1 MNIIYPA
8 YRNILFLLFFLL
20 PVFSVSSQALL
31 GVGYGTFNI
40 PGANTKLNGTGPTV
54 KFEYIGYNVRTSGF
68 LDISYFAKTQ
78 TDTKYSYVYTQLG
91 IKQLLG
97 GDADQKKVLPFL
109 GGGVVMVFAN
119 STTSSTSNPRT
130 IFGLDFHGGL
140 QYNIKPLIL
149 ELRGNIDL
157 DFTPLE
163 ANSSVSNIMTNFKL
177 SVLLPVSK

>member
-109 GGGVVMVFAN
+109 GVG
-119 STTSSTSNPRT
+119 SSWYSPTAQPAVQAIPGPSSDW
-130 IFGLDFHGGL
+130 IFTVDC
-140 QYNIKPLIL
+140 NII
-149 ELRGNIDL
+149 
-157 DFTPLE
+157 
-163 ANSSVSNIMTNFKL
+163 SSR
-177 SVLLPVSK
+177 